1 MEFVVVKVVQVES
14 LFDEVVVEWLM
25 ELDKQVAVVEMEVMV
40 QYLHLC
46 MRKGG
51 DVEKVLTVTVMGQVS
66 AKQQQGRQPVPNQP
80 SFQQKKQQQV

>member
-1 MEFVVVKVVQVES
+1 MVQMES
-14 LFDEVVVEWLM
+14 LFEEVVVEWLL
-25 ELDKQVAVVEMEVMV
+25 ELNKQVAVVEMEVMV

-51 DVEKVLTVTVMGQVS
+51 GEMETVLMVAVFELVS

-80 SFQQKKQQQV
+80 SFQQKRQQQV

>member
-1 MEFVVVKVVQVES
+1 MVVEVVQVES
-14 LFDEVVVEWLM
+14 LFELVVVEWLM

-46 MRKGG
+46 MKKGG
-51 DVEKVLTVTVMGQVS
+51 DVEQVLMVAAMELVS

-80 SFQQKKQQQV
+80 SFQQKRQQQV